1 MEIYA
6 KRYALYQ
13 QKYNEIRKK
22 YKLIGALRL
31 VAFLGIVYCFY
42 LSVSRGDYQYLYV
55 TGGLVI
61 VFLIFLRIHASYSWK
76 MRYAEALMQINKEED
91 QFIKEDQWNFEDGA
105 EFHTPDHSYAYD
117 LDIFGPKSI
126 YQYLNRT
133 ASYKG
138 KEYLATLLKSRSN
151 KADILKNQEVI
162 KELSQKVEWRQ
173 EIYAYSKLSNLSK
186 DAYLRLKAWSESK
199 VNELSKVSLVL
210 AYVLPL
216 IFVLASIGFFIDS
229 TNAVWGYIASTV
241 FSFNLI
247 CALSKVRAIQV
258 ELGGV
263 EKIHETIESYS
274 SIIKRIEKEEFATAR
289 MKEYLKE
296 IKSDS
301 FKASAELKKLSRL
314 FEQLETVANLFVSIL
329 FNGLFQFHVHVLHKF
344 LKWKKEKGRLVLTV
358 IDIVGEVEAFNSL
371 GNYSYNNRSY
381 TFPVLNETKKMSFQN
396 LGHPLIHAKKRVTND
411 IDFSNQRFVILTGS
425 NMSGK
430 STFLRT
436 IGVNLVLAGIGAPIC
451 ATKATFFPLPL
462 LVSMRLTDSL
472 EDSESYFYAEVKRLK
487 MIIEQVQSESCFVLL
502 DEILRGTN
510 SDDKQSGTIGVILK
524 LIREQTYG
532 MIATHDLEVCNT
544 TNDYPEI
551 LMNKCFEV
559 EIKNDDLHFDY
570 KIRDGICQNKNATF
584 IMKKMQIIDS

>member
-6 KRYALYQ
+6 KRHSFFQ
-13 QKYNEIRKK
+13 HKYNEIRKK
-22 YKLIGALRL
+22 YKLVGALRL
-31 VAFLGIVYCFY
+31 LAFLGIVSFFY
-42 LSVSRGDYQYLYV
+42 LSVSRADYHYLYV
-55 TGGLVI
+55 AGGLIV
-61 VFLIFLRIHASYSWK
+61 VFLTFLRIHASYSWK
-76 MRYAEALMQINKEED
+76 MRYAEALMQINQDEND
-91 QFIKEDQWNFEDGA
+91 FIKEDKWLLDQGA
-105 EFHTPDHSYAYD
+105 EFHTPDHPYAFD
-117 LDIFGPKSI
+117 LDIFGPKSL

-138 KEYLATLLKSRSN
+138 REYLATLLKSRSN
-151 KADILKNQEVI
+151 KEDILKNQELI

-186 DAYLRLKAWSESK
+186 ESYERLKAWSQSK
-199 VNELSKVSLVL
+199 VTSLSKVSLVL
-210 AYVLPL
+210 AYALPL
-216 IFVLASIGFFIDS
+216 IFVGASLAFFVDS
-229 TNAVWGYIASTV
+229 SNILWGYVASTA
-241 FSFNLI
+241 FTFNLI
-247 CALSKVRAIQV
+247 CAFAKVRAIQI

-263 EKIHETIESYS
+263 DKIYETIESYS
-274 SIIKRIEKEEFATAR
+274 AISKRIEKEEFATER
-289 MKEYLKE
+289 MKDYLKE

-301 FKASAELKKLSRL
+301 FKASVELEKLGRL

-344 LKWKKEKGRLVLTV
+344 LTWKKEKGHLVEKV
-358 IDIVGEVEAFNSL
+358 IDIVGEIEAFNSL
-371 GNYSYNNRSY
+371 GNFSYNNRSY
-381 TFPVLNETKKMSFQN
+381 TFPVLNDAQKMTFQN
-396 LGHPLIHAKKRVTND
+396 LGHPLLHATKRVTNA
-411 IDFSNQRFVILTGS
+411 IDFSEHRFVILTGS

-472 EDSESYFYAEVKRLK
+472 DDSESYFYAEVKRLK
-487 MIIEQVQSESCFVLL
+487 MIIEQVQQESCFVLL

-524 LIREQTYG
+524 LIREKTYG

-544 TNDYPEI
+544 THAYPSI
-551 LMNKCFEV
+551 LSNKCFEV
-559 EIKNDDLHFDY
+559 EINQDDLHFDY

-584 IMKKMQIIDS
+584 IMKKMQIID

>member
-6 KRYALYQ
+6 KRHSFFQ
-13 QKYNEIRKK
+13 HKYNEIRKK
-22 YKLIGALRL
+22 YKIVGALRL

-42 LSVSRGDYQYLYV
+42 LSVSRADYHYLYV
-55 TGGLVI
+55 TGGLIV

-76 MRYAEALMQINKEED
+76 MRYAEALMQINQEEND
-91 QFIKEDQWNFEDGA
+91 FIKEDKWPSDQGT
-105 EFHTPDHSYAYD
+105 EFHTPDHPYAFD

-151 KADILKNQEVI
+151 KEDILKNQEVI

-186 DAYLRLKAWSESK
+186 ESYERLKAWSQSK
-199 VNELSKVSLVL
+199 VTSLSKVSLVL
-210 AYVLPL
+210 AYALPL
-216 IFVLASIGFFIDS
+216 IFAGASIGLLVDS
-229 TNAVWGYIASTV
+229 SNILWGYVASTA
-241 FSFNLI
+241 FTFNLI
-247 CALSKVRAIQV
+247 CALAKVRTIQI

-274 SIIKRIEKEEFATAR
+274 AISKRIEKEEFATER
-289 MKEYLKE
+289 MKDYLKE

-301 FKASAELKKLSRL
+301 FKASVELKKLSRL

-344 LKWKKEKGRLVLTV
+344 LTWKKEKGHLVEKV
-358 IDIVGEVEAFNSL
+358 IDIVGEIEAFNSL
-371 GNYSYNNRSY
+371 GNFSYNNRSY
-381 TFPVLNETKKMSFQN
+381 TFPVLNDSQKMTFQN
-396 LGHPLIHAKKRVTND
+396 LGHPLLHATKRVTND
-411 IDFSNQRFVILTGS
+411 IDFSEHRFVILTGS

-436 IGVNLVLAGIGAPIC
+436 MGVNLVLAGIGAPIC

-472 EDSESYFYAEVKRLK
+472 DDSESYFYAEVKRLK
-487 MIIEQVQSESCFVLL
+487 MIIEHVQQESCFVLL

-524 LIREQTYG
+524 LIREKTYG

-544 TNDYPEI
+544 THAYPSI
-551 LMNKCFEV
+551 LSNKCFEV
-559 EIKNDDLHFDY
+559 EINQDDLHFDY

-584 IMKKMQIIDS
+584 IMKKMQIID